1 MAVEI
6 LNKGMAYRG
15 TSVQQPQPVKTET
28 FSQSVAEVPVSSIE
42 VRSTTVNSGIKA
54 GSEEQ
59 QEQQTTDSKRIQNA
73 VNNANTRMKHA
84 KTRCEFS
91 YHEETKRISIKVI
104 DKDTEEIVREIPPEE
119 TLEMVEKMWEV
130 AGIMIDERL

>member
-1 MAVEI
+1 MAVEM
-6 LNKGMAYRG
+6 LNKGMTYHG
-15 TSVQQPQPVKTET
+15 TPVQQPQPVKTET
-28 FSQSVAEVPVSSIE
+28 FSQSAAEVPVSSIE
-42 VRSTTVNSGIKA
+42 VRSTTVNSDIKP

-59 QEQQTTDSKRIQNA
+59 QTDSKRIKNA

-130 AGIMIDERL
+130 AGIMIDERR